1 MTELASENAMND
13 QPKVQRIIEMK
24 FPITW
29 LIGFAMLLSSGILAV
44 YTKFTDYGRDIQV
57 LTATVNNLNAK
68 TDTRDDRITAV
79 VQEMIQVKAAS
90 AALTERVIRT
100 EGDLKESRGVIEE
113 LRRNQRW
120 MPK

>member
-79 VQEMIQVKAAS
+79 VQEMIQVKAGS
-90 AALTERVIRT
+90 AALTERMSRA
-100 EGDLKESRGVIEE
+100 ESDLKESRGVIEE